1 MQRNTRTNRTLAPWL
16 IGVFLA
22 SLLFALLYAFS
33 SFQYIGSDDAPILR
47 SFMGYEGG
55 EPATF
60 SMILHTAL
68 AWPLFALAK
77 LFPGVAWFSIVQL
90 CLLWLAQVVIVK
102 SLSQLAAR
110 RGLPLWAGAL
120 AGALFLA
127 GYAVYVTCRVSFTTT
142 SALVGAAAVAQLAT
156 VNFQAEKR
164 GAVFLPMLGS
174 TALLLQCYFLRQI
187 SVLPPLCFWAL
198 MLAAKLAIAFG
209 GGRTPLALAKPALA
223 ATLATALLFGGF
235 AALREAEIRLTG
247 TRPMLD
253 WQLERSAL
261 MDYTDF
267 DATTR
272 PETREAI
279 GWSEPEFTLFTYW
292 YFLDDN
298 ISTQALQTLNRQQM
312 EDDAALTVADRLN
325 ATAVIVRNSLLA
337 NPAIAYGFLAAL
349 AMAAAAMLAMGR
361 LRRLSAMAVLALLC
375 AAAGALLLMVYLG
388 YSGRLPMRAAASVL
402 YPFAAFAFT
411 ALAGALDKPPHRVAA
426 PAPTIAP
433 ATAAQDGGAAD
444 LPAMDAKQT
453 PAHAAHS
460 APAQAVDAE
469 QTPAYTAHSAPA
481 LAGDAA
487 QTPAYAAQNAPAASS
502 SGIGS
507 TLANTPPA
515 PGAAPNAANGR
526 TSAALR
532 VAAMPPPD
540 THGPQEPP
548 AKPNRPRRQSARL
561 GMALLAALVA
571 TGFWFATQAAITMAK
586 AVQPPVSE
594 ETMDYSSVNIADL
607 DAYAL
612 ENPDTLFIHDL
623 SQFGDT
629 RLFPA
634 TPSQGLAGNVM
645 FWGGYP
651 VHTPSWQHMLA
662 KYGITKLDGTVFL
675 RDNVLLAST
684 DPEPWPS
691 LMAYIAQCA
700 GTENLEWEYDT
711 SIGYVNLFRIY
722 TY

>member
-1 MQRNTRTNRTLAPWL
+1 
-16 IGVFLA
+16 
-22 SLLFALLYAFS
+22 
-33 SFQYIGSDDAPILR
+33 
-47 SFMGYEGG
+47 MGYEGG

-156 VNFQAEKR
+156 VHFQAEKR

-223 ATLATALLFGGF
+223 ATLATALLFSGF

-292 YFLDDN
+292 YFMDDN

-426 PAPTIAP
+426 PAPAIAP
-433 ATAAQDGGAAD
+433 ATPAPDGGAAD
-444 LPAMDAKQT
+444 DLPATDAKQT

-460 APAQAVDAE
+460 APAHAVDAE
-469 QTPAYTAHSAPA
+469 QTSAHAAHTA
-481 LAGDAA
+481 LAQATDTAQTSAHAAHTALAQATDAA
-487 QTPAYAAQNAPAASS
+487 QTPAHAAHSAPAASTS
-502 SGIGS
+502 NIGS
-507 TLANTPPA
+507 TLTNTTPA
-515 PGAAPNAANGR
+515 PNAAPNAANGR
-526 TSAALR
+526 TPAALR

-623 SQFGDT
+623 SQLGDT

-651 VHTPSWQHMLA
+651 VHTPSWQRMLA